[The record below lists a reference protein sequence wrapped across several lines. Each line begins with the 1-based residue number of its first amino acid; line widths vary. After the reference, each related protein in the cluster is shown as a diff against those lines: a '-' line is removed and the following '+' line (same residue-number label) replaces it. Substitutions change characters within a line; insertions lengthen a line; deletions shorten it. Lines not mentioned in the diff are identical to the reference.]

1 MDTDDNGDIQKPG
14 GVLGGYLNS
23 ANSVVVRSLGV
34 VFSPLA
40 KADLTEVRDRS
51 SSKNSE
57 DWLELVRLTLMEL

>member
-14 GVLGGYLNS
+14 GILIVYLNS
-23 ANSVVVRSLGV
+23 ANSVVVRPLGV

-51 SSKNSE
+51 SSKNLE